1 MDLKKPRRLL
11 LSLGAIAIIAVPAA
25 LLIFGWRDINLT
37 CRRPSPGAPPTC
49 QVSES
54 FMGLYARQVTAEQA
68 TGVSFQ
74 IRHSPS
80 PVRPGTD
87 SSSSTTANTVVL
99 ATPSGVTSSRRGA
112 SNNFD
117 GNAKAELIDKM
128 QEFLD
133 KPDSLEF
140 HHQVRIHSLF

>member
-11 LSLGAIAIIAVPAA
+11 LFLGAIVIIAIAA
-25 LLIFGWRDINLT
+25 LFIFGWRDINLT

-54 FMGLYARQVTAEQA
+54 FMGLYTRQVTAEQA

-74 IRHSPS
+74 IRQSPS

-87 SSSSTTANTVVL
+87 SGPTTTGTVVL
-99 ATPSGVTSSRRGA
+99 ATPSGEASISRGSSSG
-112 SNNFD
+112 D
-117 GNAKAELIDKM
+117 GKAKAELIGKM

-140 HHQVRIHSLF
+140 HHQVRIPSLF